1 MTSWTAPAAVI
12 DYYRGQNGEV
22 LAPLRNDMLGRID
35 RWVKSPRCPKG
46 QSAFGNWAG
55 EMTAHRKRRLIKE
68 LLKLDRKQERVLT
81 DARFW
86 GETPWPEY

>member
-1 MTSWTAPAAVI
+1 MI
-12 DYYRGQNGEV
+12 
-22 LAPLRNDMLGRID
+22 
-35 RWVKSPRCPKG
+35 
-46 QSAFGNWAG
+46 
-55 EMTAHRKRRLIKE
+55 AHRKRRLIKE